1 MFHKVKEVKAIE
13 DFKLQVCFD
22 DKTVKI
28 YDVVPLFNKWNVFEA
43 LRDNNDL
50 FCSVKV
56 DVGGYGVRWNEEID
70 LFAMNFGKMESLQS
84 IKLLFKNFSLTMK
97 ALVNAKKLVQVGLLE
112 KNCKRKS

>member
-1 MFHKVKEVKAIE
+1 MFQKVKEVKAIE

-43 LRDNNDL
+43 LRDNKDL

-56 DVGGYGVRWNEEID
+56 DAGGYGISWNDEID
-70 LFAMNFGKMESLQS
+70 LSCNELWENGVSIDYKTVIKELFANYEGTCKCEEISTGGAIGKEL
-84 IKLLFKNFSLTMK
+84 
-97 ALVNAKKLVQVGLLE
+97 
-112 KNCKRKS
+112 

>member
-28 YDVVPLFNKWNVFEA
+28 YDVVPLFDKWNLFEA
-43 LRDNNDL
+43 LRDNKDL

-56 DVGGYGVRWNEEID
+56 DVGGYGVRWNDEID
-70 LFAMNFGKMESLQS
+70 LSCNELWENGASVESKAVIQELFANYEGTYKCEEISTNGAIGKEL
-84 IKLLFKNFSLTMK
+84 
-97 ALVNAKKLVQVGLLE
+97 
-112 KNCKRKS
+112 

>member
-1 MFHKVKEVKAIE
+1 MFHKIKEVKAIE

-22 DKTVKI
+22 DKTIKL

-56 DVGGYGVRWNEEID
+56 DVGGYGVRWNDEID
-70 LFAMNFGKMESLQS
+70 LSCNELWENGVFVEHKAVIQEFFADYEGTCKCEEISISGAIGKEL
-84 IKLLFKNFSLTMK
+84 
-97 ALVNAKKLVQVGLLE
+97 
-112 KNCKRKS
+112 